1 MVTREAK
8 CLLTLSGSSLSV
20 DLGDLCIADIELS
33 EFSSIQRDLLEDFCA
48 EYIGINT
55 FNEKLKEEDRLIDS
69 LSAKEAIR
77 EITADLKALN
87 DKPLNCESD
96 R

>member
-8 CLLTLSGSSLSV
+8 CLLTLSGSNLSV

-77 EITADLKALN
+77 EITADLI
-87 DKPLNCESD
+87 CESD